1 MTSLCLFYNGEEPG
15 YRPGLETEFVC
26 GRCVQLF
33 LAATPDQVRAAYK
46 KAVDGGYHNKARA
59 LEIFF
64 KEWVLYE
71 QEAGK
76 VGSGMVRKRPVRSV
90 RLARNEL
97 RA

>member
-1 MTSLCLFYNGEEPG
+1 MTDLCLFCNGTDES
-15 YRPGLETEFVC
+15 YRPEPETEFIC
-26 GRCVQLF
+26 CRCVQLF

-46 KAVDGGYHNKARA
+46 KAVDGGYPNKAKA

-64 KEWVLYE
+64 KEGVLYE

-76 VGSGMVRKRPVRSV
+76 AGSGMVRERPLRTVRPS
-90 RLARNEL
+90 RHEL